1 MVKKDSSRLAEE
13 LAEAKKGS
21 SGGGLPHEQP
31 APSPSSSS
39 LRTQAKKGS
48 SNGGLPHELAEEAAD
63 SLSWRQQPRGKA
75 AALTPSPMGGARPQ
89 AST

>member
-1 MVKKDSSRLAEE
+1 MVKKDISRLVEE

-21 SGGGLPHEQP
+21 SGGLPHEQP

-48 SNGGLPHELAEEAAD
+48 SSNGLPHELAAEEAAD
-63 SLSWRQQPRGKA
+63 SLSWRQQPRGEA
-75 AALTPSPMGGARPQ
+75 AALTSSLDLTHQ
-89 AST
+89 AA